1 MVHVLSLNIKLSIY
15 LFFVVIA
22 PIYLRYNT
30 LSFLLVLYFTGK
42 WIYFLYKKDYLKL
55 STLGMHASSIFL
67 NHFYLNGNDC

>member
-1 MVHVLSLNIKLSIY
+1 MLHVLSLNIKLSIY

-30 LSFLLVLYFTGK
+30 LFFLLVSYFTGK
-42 WIYFLYKKDYLKL
+42 WIYFLYKKDYIKL